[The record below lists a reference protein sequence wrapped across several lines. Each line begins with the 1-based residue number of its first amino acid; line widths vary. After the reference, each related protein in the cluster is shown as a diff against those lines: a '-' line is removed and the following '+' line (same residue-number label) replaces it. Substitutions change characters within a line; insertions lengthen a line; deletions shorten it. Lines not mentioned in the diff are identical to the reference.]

1 MATSTGTG
9 MFSSS
14 GSTDRTQAFLKKM
27 QAGDLFVGL
36 ESLAQ
41 IGVNALASMTP
52 VDTGLTAASWGYE
65 IAIEGSSKVTI
76 SWTNY
81 NRESG
86 ALVAV
91 LLQYGHGTGT
101 GGFVSGYDYI
111 NPAIQPVF
119 EQIAEE
125 VWRRVTAA

>member
-1 MATSTGTG
+1 MASGGIYFTSG
-9 MFSSS
+9 
-14 GSTDRTQAFLKKM
+14 GSTARTQAFLKKM
-27 QAGDLFVGL
+27 ESPSSLYAGL

-41 IGVNALASMTP
+41 QGVSALSMMTP

-65 IAIEGSSKVTI
+65 IEVDGPKLTI

-86 ALVAV
+86 ALVAI

-111 NPAIQPVF
+111 NPAIQPIF
-119 EQIAEE
+119 DQIAEE
-125 VWRRVTAA
+125 VWRRVTTA

>member
-1 MATSTGTG
+1 MASSL
-9 MFSSS
+9 FSSS
-14 GSTDRTQAFLKKM
+14 GSTIRTQAFLAKM
-27 QAGDLFVGL
+27 QSGDLTTSL

-41 IGVNALASMTP
+41 QGVSALAAMTP

-65 IAIEGSSKVTI
+65 ITNEAGKVTI

-81 NRESG
+81 NREGG
-86 ALVAV
+86 ALVAI

-119 EQIAEE
+119 DQIAED
-125 VWRRVTAA
+125 VWRKVTSA